1 MMFKNPN
8 SKRENPFRKIYDA
21 EEFKT
26 ILQHKDRLPEFPF
39 LVDIELT
46 NHCNLKCIF
55 CGQQAMTRHKGFI
68 SKEILKKVVDE
79 CSQYNTPIRFIRW
92 GEPFLHPKIIDFCK
106 YIKSKGLLLHITN
119 NGLAIKESQMKTL
132 IELEVDSII
141 FSFQGAAKEQYELM
155 RNNNRYDE
163 LKAKVLKMIELRG
176 DREKPFIH
184 VSSTMTDETKKEI
197 DNFVNYWGHIV
208 DSVGIGK
215 TNLSR
220 ISAHQIKSFETIDKL
235 KVLKKQETIKKHYRP
250 CTEVYQK
257 LSVDWDGK
265 ITCCCED
272 FDNFLTVGDLTIQS
286 TLFDIWNN
294 SKELKIFRELLDKNM
309 HKSLTL
315 CSTCYHTYEEF

>member
-1 MMFKNPN
+1 MLYKNPN
-8 SKRENPFRKIYDA
+8 SKRENPFRKIYDSKEYKA
-21 EEFKT
+21 V
-26 ILQHKDRLPEFPF
+26 LQHKDRLPEFPY
-39 LVDIELT
+39 LVDVELT
-46 NHCNLKCIF
+46 NHCILKCIF

-68 SKEILKKVVDE
+68 SKEILKKVADE

-92 GEPFLHPKIIDFCK
+92 GEPFLHPQIIDFCK
-106 YIKSKGLLLHITN
+106 YIKSKGLLLHVTN
-119 NGLAIKESQMKTL
+119 NGLAIKEGQMKTL
-132 IELEVDSII
+132 IEIGVDSLI
-141 FSFQGAAKEQYELM
+141 FSFQGATKKQYELM

-176 DREKPFIH
+176 NREKPFIH
-184 VSSTMTDETKKEI
+184 VSSTMTDETKEEI
-197 DNFVNYWGHIV
+197 DKFVNYWGHIV

-220 ISAHQIKSFETIDKL
+220 ISAFQVKSFEIIGKL
-235 KVLKKQETIKKHYRP
+235 NILKKQETIKKYYRP
-250 CTEVYQK
+250 CTEIYQK

-265 ITCCCED
+265 VSCCCED
-272 FDNFLTVGDLTIQS
+272 FDNFLAVGDLTTRS

-294 SKELKIFRELLDKNM
+294 SRELKIFKELLDKNM